1 MKYLLIILFS
11 INAMAAGNSEES
23 PSEKTQIITFQ
34 IKKGEGTSYVV
45 DPQNSIEKI
54 IQNSLGE
61 DTIYLNKNKDY
72 ICTSSISS
80 TETQKVHSQVITNK
94 KEIKVNNF
102 LLKDIKYKGYLRKD
116 KIPIEVDYN
125 IVCIG

>member
-1 MKYLLIILFS
+1 
-11 INAMAAGNSEES
+11 MAAGNSEES